1 VGATLIPDAR
11 RIWIVGP
18 PGAGKTTLAC
28 ALTKA
33 TGTPHHAIDALYWR
47 PGWRPTDERTFLNS
61 IEQLCAFDSWILDG
75 HYPQVARVIMTRAE
89 LVIWLDLP
97 ARVIL
102 PRVAKRTIRRIVTR
116 EELWNCNRETIG
128 TLLGRHSMLRY
139 AAHIIR
145 VRDMFAATLNTYCK
159 PGGVQVMRIR
169 NTQELFVC

>member
-1 VGATLIPDAR
+1 
-11 RIWIVGP
+11 
-18 PGAGKTTLAC
+18 
-28 ALTKA
+28 
-33 TGTPHHAIDALYWR
+33 
-47 PGWRPTDERTFLNS
+47 
-61 IEQLCAFDSWILDG
+61 
-75 HYPQVARVIMTRAE
+75 
-89 LVIWLDLP
+89 LDLP

-145 VRDMFAATLNTYCK
+145 VRDMFATTLNTYCK

-169 NTQELFVC
+169 NPQELFVC

>member
-1 VGATLIPDAR
+1 MGATPFPIAR

-33 TGTPHHAIDALYWR
+33 TGTPRHAIDALYWR
-47 PGWRPTDERTFLNS
+47 AGWRPTDEQTFLGS
-61 IEQLCAFDSWILDG
+61 IEQLCELEAWILDG
-75 HYPQVARVIMTRAE
+75 HYPQLARVITARAE

-102 PRVAKRTIRRIVTR
+102 PRVAIRTIRRIVTR
-116 EELWNCNRETIG
+116 EELWNCNRETLG

-139 AAHIIR
+139 AIHTLR
-145 VRDMFAATLNTYCK
+145 VRDTFAAILDTYCK
-159 PGGVQVMRIR
+159 PRNVQVMRVR
-169 NTQELFVC
+169 STHELFAC